1 MEHVTSGCGRLSC
14 SLSLSLWNPLLP
26 LRKSTF
32 EMEFF
37 SFLIER
43 HTRQSGNAVSELV
56 KMFGGN
62 YVFKRNEF
70 NTSGIELRRQAAT
83 TTDRLAG
90 G

>member
-1 MEHVTSGCGRLSC
+1 
-14 SLSLSLWNPLLP
+14 
-26 LRKSTF
+26 
-32 EMEFF
+32 MEFF

-43 HTRQSGNAVSELV
+43 HTRHASGRRSGNAESEWV

-83 TTDRLAG
+83 TTSRLAG